1 MKKIILPV
9 TICAALA
16 LLSFKLITVST
27 WKVKSDAVKINFS
40 MPKEPHGTGSITGT
54 GLNAE
59 IMMDSAPAKSKD
71 GDLIADAKIKAVVDV
86 KALTTP
92 KGGLTNHLMSPD
104 FFDAEKFPKM
114 TFTST
119 GIKAMVKNVIAGNY
133 VAEGTLNIK
142 DSTKTVSIPFTF
154 ESKDKEGVLKGTL
167 EIFAGDYGIM
177 KKSAEGNDKVVITI
191 EVPVTKE

>member
-1 MKKIILPV
+1 STAVAIVLMSFTLLPPYN
-9 TICAALA
+9 
-16 LLSFKLITVST
+16 
-27 WKVKSDAVKINFS
+27 WKVKTDAVKINFS
-40 MPKEPHGTGSITGT
+40 MPKEPHGTGSITGA

-59 IMMDSAPAKSKD
+59 IAMIDDVKSKE
-71 GDLIADAKIKAVVDV
+71 GEVVPDAKIKAIVDV
-86 KALTTP
+86 KSLTTP
-92 KGGLTNHLMSPD
+92 KPGLTNHLMSPD

-119 GIKAMVKNVIAGNY
+119 GIKGIVKNVMNGNY

-142 DSTKTVSIPFTF
+142 DSTKNVSIPFTF
-154 ESKDKEGVLKGTL
+154 ENKDKEGILKGTL

-191 EVPVTKE
+191 EVPVTRD